1 MATVHRPSPA
11 APSTARGTAPE
22 RPVLLATF
30 DVPFAAEASSFA
42 IDVAVESGHPL
53 VVVNAVPS
61 ALLPCS
67 LTMRYGYLER
77 PELTAALRA
86 PAELAVSLGVAV
98 ERLRL
103 CSPRPVQALLEL
115 VAERRPALL
124 VVGPERAKMRRRQY
138 RKAVRRIEASAPCLL
153 WVAPES

>member
-1 MATVHRPSPA
+1 M
-11 APSTARGTAPE
+11 
-22 RPVLLATF
+22 RPVFLATF
-30 DVPFAAEASSFA
+30 DVPFAAAASSFA
-42 IDVAVESGHPL
+42 IDAAVESGHPL

-86 PAELAVSLGVAV
+86 PAELAASLGVAV

-115 VAERRPALL
+115 AREWRPALL
-124 VVGPERAKMRRRQY
+124 VVGPEPAEMRPRRY
-138 RKAVRRIEASAPCLL
+138 RRAVRRIESAAPCLL
-153 WVAPES
+153 WVAPET